1 MGRSLKRRRMGIKP
15 CRMGLF
21 WLSYKRNGRLAG
33 VAIVS
38 AHSLTAARRAAAH
51 WIGIGAMQFAEGRM
65 LSPEFVDRVPLT
77 CVGKMLS
84 RREAVDMLERIERG
98 VGTVK

>member
-1 MGRSLKRRRMGIKP
+1 
-15 CRMGLF
+15 MGLF
-21 WLSYKRNGRLAG
+21 WLDYKRNGRLAG

-65 LSPEFVDRVPLT
+65 LSPEFADRVPPT
-77 CVGKMLS
+77 CVGKCY
-84 RREAVDMLERIERG
+84 RAERPSLCLNGSSAAPATR
-98 VGTVK
+98 